1 LGVLLLAGI
10 GNPNGRRVPLL
21 LLVGFATMFLADILW
36 SVTKISGDYLPGA
49 FQDVLYVAAY
59 VPLAAA
65 GREQMRATTPRA
77 AQGASDSLARSLPYA
92 AMLAAFLVLVYFT
105 RGDIGGPATVMTIV
119 VFGLTL
125 LVMVRQA
132 LVLREDALTR
142 ERRAARMVEER
153 YASLIANAS
162 DVIMIVAVDGALR
175 FASPAAES
183 HARPES
189 GSRRREKSARPVGW
203 R

>member
-1 LGVLLLAGI
+1 
-10 GNPNGRRVPLL
+10 
-21 LLVGFATMFLADILW
+21 MH
-36 SVTKISGDYLPGA
+36 
-49 FQDVLYVAAY
+49 
-59 VPLAAA
+59 
-65 GREQMRATTPRA
+65 ATTHRA

-175 FASPAAES
+175 FASPAAERTLGLS
-183 HARPES
+183 PEAVA
-189 GSRRREKSARPVGW
+189 GKNLLDLWAGDDGERLRAFLAEVAATPGGPSARSNCASNAAPIATCS